1 MSDPA
6 RILDQGYRSY
16 GDERGGV
23 GHAVRTLTLFSL
35 GRVLGIRRGFW
46 PKVLPIA
53 IIVISCLPAVV
64 FVGMAALLPEG
75 LGEDIVDYGEY
86 YGFITSAIWLFAA
99 FVAPELL
106 CTDRRTRMIGLYF
119 ASPLDRMS
127 YLAAKAAAV
136 IIALSVVTIGPP
148 LLMLIAFTIEGSGPD
163 TVGELFAILW
173 RILVSG
179 TVIAGVY
186 TSLSLAVSSLTDR
199 NGFASAAVILLLFL
213 SGAVSAAIVDGAGA
227 SDAFRA
233 LDLLNIPLELVTR
246 IYDTAPANIP
256 EVSTGLLVA
265 ANLGWTALFLGIV
278 VWRYQ
283 RLEVTR

>member
-6 RILDQGYRSY
+6 RIFDQGYRSY
-16 GDERGGV
+16 DETRGGV
-23 GHAVRTLTLFSL
+23 ADAMRTVTLFSL
-35 GRVLGIRRGFW
+35 GRVLGLRRGFW

-75 LGEDIVDYGEY
+75 LGDDLIEYGEY

-106 CTDRRTRMIGLYF
+106 CTDRRTRMLGLYF

-127 YLAAKAAAV
+127 YLASKALAV
-136 IIALSVVTIGPP
+136 VIALSVVTIGPL
-148 LLMLIAFTIEGSGPD
+148 LLMLVAYTIEGAGPD
-163 TVGELFAILW
+163 TVGDFLSILW
-173 RILVSG
+173 KILVSG
-179 TVIAGVY
+179 LIIAGVY
-186 TSLSLAVSSLTDR
+186 TSLSLAVSSFTDR
-199 NGFASAAVILLLFL
+199 NGFASAAVLLILIL
-213 SGAVSAAIVDGAGA
+213 SGAVSGTLVDGA
-227 SDAFRA
+227 DAPEALRL
-233 LDLLNIPLELVTR
+233 LDLLSIPLELVTR
-246 IYDTAPANIP
+246 IYDIEPGFPDLSTA
-256 EVSTGLLVA
+256 SLVG
-265 ANLGWTALFLGIV
+265 ANLAWTALFAGTV